1 MSQHTSNKYNI
12 LFPIGSNIS
21 TTYRKEVSEKSKA
34 NAEDI
39 LEKSVNSVN
48 NSDFTPLEIYL
59 YEGEIEKKK
68 LLIGV

>member
-1 MSQHTSNKYNI
+1 MSQHISKKYNI

-21 TTYRKEVSEKSKA
+21 TTHRKQVSEKSEA

-48 NSDFTPLEIYL
+48 NSDFTPFEIYL
-59 YEGEIEKKK
+59 DEGEIEKK
-68 LLIGV
+68 